1 MSDDLVNQIT
11 LNYLIS
17 KSQLQKLNNKIKQ
30 KEQDA
35 MKTDKEIYKEQI
47 NELFTKCLNDE
58 FPDDLLQDVRN
69 SFTYFIEK
77 SVYYLK
83 IKANQSN
90 ENAEETVISVAESS
104 SAAAEEDDEDE
115 DAVISEAESLEEDE
129 EEEED
134 VVISEAESLEEEE
147 DEEEA
152 EEDEE
157 EAEEEILEKTQ
168 RVFKK
173 SSKPVHSEGVEDI
186 NKLPLDWFTK
196 VKYNQNQIK
205 KLKEKKNITN
215 VYENKKNKK

>member
-30 KEQDA
+30 KEQDV

-90 ENAEETVISVAESS
+90 EDAEETVISVAESS
-104 SAAAEEDDEDE
+104 SAA
-115 DAVISEAESLEEDE
+115 E
-129 EEEED
+129 EEEEE
-134 VVISEAESLEEEE
+134 EAEEEE
-147 DEEEA
+147 EEEEEA
-152 EEDEE
+152 EDEE
-157 EAEEEILEKTQ
+157 EAEEEEEEEEEILVASVEKPKQ
-168 RVFKK
+168 VFKK

-196 VKYNQNQIK
+196 VKYSQNQNK
-205 KLKEKKNITN
+205 NLKEKKNITN

>member
-35 MKTDKEIYKEQI
+35 MKSDKEIYKEQI

-58 FPDDLLQDVRN
+58 LPDDLLQDVRN

-90 ENAEETVISVAESS
+90 DNAENDSKDTIESVAESLEEEEEEEDEDEEDEDEEDEDEEDEEENTVISVAES
-104 SAAAEEDDEDE
+104 
-115 DAVISEAESLEEDE
+115 L
-129 EEEED
+129 
-134 VVISEAESLEEEE
+134 
-147 DEEEA
+147 
-152 EEDEE
+152 EE
-157 EAEEEILEKTQ
+157 EAEEEEILEEKPK

-196 VKYNQNQIK
+196 VKYSQNQIK
-205 KLKEKKNITN
+205 KQNVKEKKNISN

>member
-17 KSQLQKLNNKIKQ
+17 KSQLQKLNNKIKK

-90 ENAEETVISVAESS
+90 EDISA
-104 SAAAEEDDEDE
+104 
-115 DAVISEAESLEEDE
+115 
-129 EEEED
+129 
-134 VVISEAESLEEEE
+134 AESLEEENTVASLEE
-147 DEEEA
+147 DIEAEDLEEEDISA
-152 EEDEE
+152 
-157 EAEEEILEKTQ
+157 AEEEEDISAAESLEEENTVASLEEDISAAESLEKPKQ
-168 RVFKK
+168 VFKK

-196 VKYNQNQIK
+196 VKYSQNQIK

-215 VYENKKNKK
+215 VYENKKNKKQE

>member
-83 IKANQSN
+83 IKANRAN
-90 ENAEETVISVAESS
+90 EEVEEAVKEDEEDEDTVLSPNEIVAESL
-104 SAAAEEDDEDE
+104 EDDEDDENDDDDE
-115 DAVISEAESLEEDE
+115 DVKDGYDDE
-129 EEEED
+129 EEEQED
-134 VVISEAESLEEEE
+134 E
-147 DEEEA
+147 DEEPA
-152 EEDEE
+152 VVNP
-157 EAEEEILEKTQ
+157 Q
-168 RVFKK
+168 RVYKK
-173 SSKPVHSEGVEDI
+173 SSKQTHSEGVDDL

-196 VKYNQNQIK
+196 IKYNQNQNQK
-205 KLKEKKNITN
+205 QNFKEKKNISN
-215 VYENKKNKK
+215 VYENKKIKN

>member
-90 ENAEETVISVAESS
+90 EEAEEEEDIS
-104 SAAAEEDDEDE
+104 AAEEDEDISAAEEDE
-115 DAVISEAESLEEDE
+115 DAVASLEDEDEDEDEDE
-129 EEEED
+129 EADKEED
-134 VVISEAESLEEEE
+134 
-147 DEEEA
+147 D
-152 EEDEE
+152 
-157 EAEEEILEKTQ
+157 EEILVASVEKPKQ
-168 RVFKK
+168 VFKK

-196 VKYNQNQIK
+196 VKYSQNQIK

-215 VYENKKNKK
+215 VYEDKKNKK

>member
-90 ENAEETVISVAESS
+90 ENLEEADASS
-104 SAAAEEDDEDE
+104 SAAEEAVASSSAAEGEDEEAEED
-115 DAVISEAESLEEDE
+115 A
-129 EEEED
+129 
-134 VVISEAESLEEEE
+134 VISEAESLEEEE

-152 EEDEE
+152 EEEAE

>member
-35 MKTDKEIYKEQI
+35 MKSDKEIYKEQI

-58 FPDDLLQDVRN
+58 LPDDLLQDVRN

-90 ENAEETVISVAESS
+90 DNAENDSKDTIESV
-104 SAAAEEDDEDE
+104 
-115 DAVISEAESLEEDE
+115 
-129 EEEED
+129 
-134 VVISEAESLEEEE
+134 AESLEEEE
-147 DEEEA
+147 EEEDEDEEDEDEEDEDEEDEEENTVIIVA
-152 EEDEE
+152 ESLEE
-157 EAEEEILEKTQ
+157 EAEEEEILEEKPK

-196 VKYNQNQIK
+196 VKYSQNQIK
-205 KLKEKKNITN
+205 KQNVKEKKNISN

>member
-69 SFTYFIEK
+69 SFIYFIEK

-83 IKANQSN
+83 IKTNQSN
-90 ENAEETVISVAESS
+90 E
-104 SAAAEEDDEDE
+104 
-115 DAVISEAESLEEDE
+115 
-129 EEEED
+129 D
-134 VVISEAESLEEEE
+134 VKDVTESLEEEE
-147 DEEEA
+147 EAEEEA
-152 EEDEE
+152 EEDEDEEDEDDEDEE
-157 EAEEEILEKTQ
+157 EAEDAVASLEEDEEDEEAENIILEKPKQ
-168 RVFKK
+168 VFKK
-173 SSKPVHSEGVEDI
+173 SSKPVNSEGVEDI

-205 KLKEKKNITN
+205 KLNERKNISN

>member
-90 ENAEETVISVAESS
+90 ENAEETVIS
-104 SAAAEEDDEDE
+104 
-115 DAVISEAESLEEDE
+115 EAESLEEDE
-129 EEEED
+129 EE
-134 VVISEAESLEEEE
+134 A
-147 DEEEA
+147 
-152 EEDEE
+152 E

>member
-90 ENAEETVISVAESS
+90 ENAEETVISEAESLE
-104 SAAAEEDDEDE
+104 AAEEEDEDE
-115 DAVISEAESLEEDE
+115 DAEEEEEEAEEEEESLEADE
-129 EEEED
+129 EEEE
-134 VVISEAESLEEEE
+134 
-147 DEEEA
+147 EEEA
-152 EEDEE
+152 EEEEAEEE

>member
-17 KSQLQKLNNKIKQ
+17 KSQLHKLNNKIKQ

-58 FPDDLLQDVRN
+58 FPNDLLQDVRN

-83 IKANQSN
+83 IKANRAN
-90 ENAEETVISVAESS
+90 DKAEEVVKEDL
-104 SAAAEEDDEDE
+104 EEEQEDEDE
-115 DAVISEAESLEEDE
+115 DLEEADDEEDVKDGYDGYDEEDLEEQEQEEQEQEDE
-129 EEEED
+129 EP
-134 VVISEAESLEEEE
+134 VVVNS
-147 DEEEA
+147 
-152 EEDEE
+152 
-157 EAEEEILEKTQ
+157 Q
-168 RVFKK
+168 RVYKK
-173 SSKPVHSEGVEDI
+173 SSKPTHSEGVDDL

-196 VKYNQNQIK
+196 IKYNQNQK
-205 KLKEKKNITN
+205 QNLKEKKNISN
-215 VYENKKNKK
+215 VYENKKIKN

>member
-35 MKTDKEIYKEQI
+35 MKSDKEIYKEQI

-58 FPDDLLQDVRN
+58 LPDDLLQDVRN

-90 ENAEETVISVAESS
+90 DNAENDSKDTIESVAESLEEEEEEEDEDEEDEDEEDEDEEDEDEEDEEENTVISVAES
-104 SAAAEEDDEDE
+104 
-115 DAVISEAESLEEDE
+115 L
-129 EEEED
+129 
-134 VVISEAESLEEEE
+134 
-147 DEEEA
+147 
-152 EEDEE
+152 EE
-157 EAEEEILEKTQ
+157 EAEEEEILEEKPK

-196 VKYNQNQIK
+196 VKYSQNQIK
-205 KLKEKKNITN
+205 KLNESKNISN
-215 VYENKKNKK
+215 VYENKKNKR

>member
-104 SAAAEEDDEDE
+104 SAAEEAVASLEEDE

-129 EEEED
+129 EAEED
-134 VVISEAESLEEEE
+134 AVISEAESLEAEE
-147 DEEEA
+147 EEEA
-152 EEDEE
+152 EE
-157 EAEEEILEKTQ
+157 AEILEKTQ

>member
-90 ENAEETVISVAESS
+90 ENAEEADASS
-104 SAAAEEDDEDE
+104 SAAEEEAE
-115 DAVISEAESLEEDE
+115 DAVISEAESSSAAEGEDE

>member
-90 ENAEETVISVAESS
+90 ENAEETVISEAESLE
-104 SAAAEEDDEDE
+104 AAEEEDEDE

-129 EEEED
+129 EAEED
-134 VVISEAESLEEEE
+134 AVISEAESLEE

-152 EEDEE
+152 E

>member
-17 KSQLQKLNNKIKQ
+17 KSQLHKLNNKIKQ

-83 IKANQSN
+83 IKANRAN
-90 ENAEETVISVAESS
+90 DEVEEAVKEDLEEEQEDEDDTVASL
-104 SAAAEEDDEDE
+104 EEDDEDTV
-115 DAVISEAESLEEDE
+115 ASLEDDEDIKDGYDDE
-129 EEEED
+129 EEQEQEEP
-134 VVISEAESLEEEE
+134 VVVNP
-147 DEEEA
+147 
-152 EEDEE
+152 
-157 EAEEEILEKTQ
+157 Q
-168 RVFKK
+168 RVYKK
-173 SSKPVHSEGVEDI
+173 SSKPTHSEGVDDL

-196 VKYNQNQIK
+196 IKYNQNQK
-205 KLKEKKNITN
+205 QNLKEKKNISN
-215 VYENKKNKK
+215 VYENKKIKN